1 MHRLYAY
8 VADNDLG
15 EIEALVAGEF
25 ERFTASWNV
34 SGVRLRNV
42 KAPLAFTPEGQL
54 PDWNLGLS
62 VEAGSLELPQLQQLV
77 SFLAAT
83 SGRCEK
89 KFVVGTWSPQTST
102 TEDLCIVD
110 SSASAEVAST
120 LLERLESHPWSVLR
134 PR

>member
-34 SGVRLRNV
+34 TGVRLRNA
-42 KAPLAFTPEGQL
+42 KAPPAFTPEGEL

-62 VEAGSLELPQLQQLV
+62 VEAGSLTPQQLQQLV
-77 SFLAAT
+77 SFLAVT
-83 SGRCEK
+83 SGRCGK
-89 KFVVGTWSPQTST
+89 NFAVGTWSPQTST
-102 TEDLCIVD
+102 TEDLCFVD
-110 SSASAEVAST
+110 SAAGAEVAPT
-120 LLERLESHPWSVLR
+120 LLERLDSHPWSVLR